1 MREWQ
6 VKRAHEERGQ
16 RGAMQK
22 AWIVGEYTLS
32 RNLASLRVGRKPSA
46 RFIAGKIAG
55 VLEHVKTMVREI
67 ISPSDRQA
75 CGCNF
80 SGN

>member
-1 MREWQ
+1 MASET
-6 VKRAHEERGQ
+6 RAR
-16 RGAMQK
+16 RTRTTRRDAK
-22 AWIVGEYTLS
+22 SWIVGEYTLS